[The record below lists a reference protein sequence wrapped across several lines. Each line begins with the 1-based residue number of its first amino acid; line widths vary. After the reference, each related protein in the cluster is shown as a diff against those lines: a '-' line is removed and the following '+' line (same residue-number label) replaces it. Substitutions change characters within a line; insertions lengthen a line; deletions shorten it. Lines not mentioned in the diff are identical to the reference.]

1 MADLEAVLDAAGL
14 TNPQVRE
21 FVKEYA
27 ELTGA
32 ERVEVVNASDD
43 ARLLEEAVAAGE
55 LQRAGEGR
63 YYSRSYHKDTA
74 RSEERTIVATN
85 DEKDKGVYNNW
96 RPASEMKPMLHDRMR
111 GASAGKTMYVIP
123 YLMAPAGN
131 ALEPWAA
138 GVELTDTRTVVLHMI
153 RMARVGVQFVNDLED
168 PGSFVRAVH
177 VTGDLEN
184 LGQGTPDDQR
194 YFVTVADERT
204 ILHFGSSY
212 GGNAL
217 LGKIAHGLRQ
227 GAYDGWA
234 SKKFLA
240 EQYMLIGIH
249 DKETGKTLPHL
260 RRLPERLRQ
269 DQPGH
274 DGGPRR
280 ARRPLPRLVLR
291 RRHRVA
297 VGRRG
302 VGSPDGMNPE
312 YGVFGVA
319 KDTNETTNPNALPP
333 STRAPKAIFT
343 NVAYNPTTGEVWWE
357 GKTPKPPRTCTAGST
372 GWARRS
378 PTARSDDT
386 APWAHP
392 NSRFTTTLANVPNI
406 APDYDEPLGVPIDAI
421 IFGGRTRDR
430 EPLIRAITD
439 LAEGVYDG
447 LTLGA
452 EATFA
457 AEGKEGMLRY
467 DPMSN
472 RPFMAY
478 GEGDYARHYLDIVG
492 AAKDQPIFAHVNWF
506 QTRRRGRP
514 LPLARL
520 PRQPAPAALAAPAQE
535 RRGRGTAYGRRHHPD
550 QGGARPRR
558 AWTSRAEDLERILS
572 HRQGALA
579 AGDGLPRGAPLPVRP
594 DARGDLGGPPPGRR
608 GSRRGGV
615 RPDGVDTPS
624 TTTDRVR
631 RLVSGTAASASSTV
645 DLRRGTPA
653 LAVPFAVVAVIGLV
667 TVLLPP
673 YERPWWVAGLA
684 ALSLVPVVRGVP
696 REPAPGERSWLD
708 PLAAYLLFPYAAL
721 LHDAA
726 GAGAGGSSSGMTVL
740 LLLPI
745 LWLAITGTLAPAV
758 GGERPRRPHLRD
770 PDRGDRAARPMPS
783 GTGVGPSSGRPSP
796 W

>member
-1 MADLEAVLDAAGL
+1 MADLEAVLDEAGL

-32 ERVEVVNASDD
+32 ERIEVVNASDD
-43 ARLLEEAVAAGE
+43 ARLLEEAVEAGE
-55 LQRAGEGR
+55 LEKAGEGR

-74 RSEERTIVATN
+74 RSEERTIVATS
-85 DEKDKGVYNNW
+85 DEKDRGVYNNW
-96 RPASEMKPMLHDRMR
+96 RPASEMKPMLHERMR
-111 GASAGKTMYVIP
+111 GASEGKTMYVIP
-123 YLMAPAGN
+123 YLMAPPGN
-131 ALEPWAA
+131 ELAPWAT

-153 RMARVGVQFVNDLED
+153 RMSRVGVRFVNELDD

-177 VTGDLEN
+177 VTGDLEH

-240 EQYMLIGIH
+240 EQYMLIGID
-249 DKETGKTLPHL
+249 DKQTGKRYHICGGFPSASGKTNLAMMAAPDALGDRYHVSFYGDDIAWL
-260 RRLPERLRQ
+260 WVDEESGRLM
-269 DQPGH
+269 
-274 DGGPRR
+274 
-280 ARRPLPRLVLR
+280 
-291 RRHRVA
+291 
-297 VGRRG
+297 
-302 VGSPDGMNPE
+302 GMNPE

-319 KDTNETTNPNALPP
+319 KDTNESTNPNALASVGPG
-333 STRAPKAIFT
+333 TDCIFT

-357 GKTPKPPRTCTAGST
+357 GRTKEKPKDRHGWLDWTGSPV
-372 GWARRS
+372 ADRKD
-378 PTARSDDT
+378 DDT

-406 APDYDEPLGVPIDAI
+406 APDYDAPMGVPIDAI

-457 AEGKEGMLRY
+457 AEGVDGQLRY

-506 QTRRRGRP
+506 QRDAEDGHFLWPGYRDNLRP
-514 LPLARL
+514 LLWL
-520 PRQPAPAALAAPAQE
+520 LQLKNGE
-535 RRGRGTAYGRRHHPD
+535 VEGRRTAVGIIPTKEELDLTGMDIPD
-550 QGGARPRR
+550 
-558 AWTSRAEDLERILS
+558 EDL
-572 HRQGALA
+572 
-579 AGDGLPRGAPLPVRP
+579 
-594 DARGDLGGPPPGRR
+594 
-608 GSRRGGV
+608 
-615 RPDGVDTPS
+615 
-624 TTTDRVR
+624 DRVLSIDKERWQQEMGFREEHLSQFERMPDEIWEAHR
-631 RLVSGTAASASSTV
+631 RVSEDLVK
-645 DLRRGTPA
+645 
-653 LAVPFAVVAVIGLV
+653 
-667 TVLLPP
+667 
-673 YERPWWVAGLA
+673 E
-684 ALSLVPVVRGVP
+684 
-696 REPAPGERSWLD
+696 
-708 PLAAYLLFPYAAL
+708 
-721 LHDAA
+721 
-726 GAGAGGSSSGMTVL
+726 
-740 LLLPI
+740 
-745 LWLAITGTLAPAV
+745 
-758 GGERPRRPHLRD
+758 
-770 PDRGDRAARPMPS
+770 
-783 GTGVGPSSGRPSP
+783 
-796 W
+796 